1 MKLMEEP
8 RLEKPLPTKEYIKF
22 SHQNVL
28 LYKSVVLK
36 NDIEREYLAYIPGAL
51 YIKETHYLVWTTP
64 FLLWGIRNQAKA
76 PKKYSFF
83 LLQMMIKP
91 CCRRHPIHCLQDFER

>member
-1 MKLMEEP
+1 MKLMEKP

-22 SHQNVL
+22 SH
-28 LYKSVVLK
+28 
-36 NDIEREYLAYIPGAL
+36 
-51 YIKETHYLVWTTP
+51 IKETHYLVWTTP